1 MTAIA
6 ALILIG
12 TALVFLETVLIGG
25 IWAVAGICCHAG
37 AAYLAYADFG
47 APAAAAVGAVS
58 VAMCIS
64 AFLVWLYVLPKTP
77 FGRKLYL
84 DTKQDGHAPAP
95 DFSNL
100 AGKTATALTPLTPS
114 GKVEVCGT
122 VRDAQ
127 CQNGFAET
135 GEKLEVVGAT
145 AFELKVEKFNK
156 QNTQK

>member
-84 DTKQDGHAPAP
+84 DT
-95 DFSNL
+95 
-100 AGKTATALTPLTPS
+100 GKTATALTPLTPS

-156 QNTQK
+156 QYEK